1 MGIVLEIIVK
11 LINKKIVKFLS
22 VIFSCVLLSISSVYS
37 ADTQTLTNLFTSWQG
52 TLLNILVFIEFVS
65 GFGGVVLII
74 MGLFQLR
81 SGHSGQGGG
90 QQVQTKS
97 GFIYMTLGGSLLV
110 VGSIAGVLGHSAKKG
125 ITADVATTLSA
136 YTFTDHAST

>member
-1 MGIVLEIIVK
+1 MEIIVK
-11 LINKKIVKFLS
+11 LINKKIVKILS
-22 VIFSCVLLSISSVYS
+22 VIFSCVLLSISFVYAAGGGGTTS
-37 ADTQTLTNLFTSWQG
+37 TQTLTNLFTSWQG

-136 YTFTDHAST
+136 YTFTDHA

>member
-1 MGIVLEIIVK
+1 MK
-11 LINKKIVKFLS
+11 LINKKIVKILS
-22 VIFSCVLLSISSVYS
+22 VVFSCVLLSISSVY
-37 ADTQTLTNLFTSWQG
+37 ADNSQTLTNLFTSWQG
-52 TLLNILVFIEFVS
+52 TLLNVLIFIEFVS

-136 YTFTDHAST
+136 YSFNTTV